1 MMLKQPNGSATVP
14 GMSDDMTDPDS
25 ESLTASR
32 WTPQIPRPTGIVVL
46 AYVIVALAWFPLV
59 GSVLRRLNCRAPA
72 YQGDVQPLY
81 SIGLTVIA
89 IVCWLW
95 VQHRS
100 ITHVKTRSR
109 SFVVLM
115 AGFFA
120 IGLVPIA
127 LLVVSPITPYVADA
141 RIDCGTSQ
149 DDLVGL
155 SLYLPLL
162 SLLVTQL
169 INPAGTKPSLMRW
182 LITGSALA
190 ATWSAY
196 VLIVQPW
203 PPAGP

>member
-1 MMLKQPNGSATVP
+1 MMLKQTNGSAAVQ
-14 GMSDDMTDPDS
+14 GMSDEMTDPDV
-25 ESLTASR
+25 ESLPASR
-32 WTPQIPRPTGIVVL
+32 FTPQIPRPTGIVAL
-46 AYVIVALAWFPLV
+46 AYMILALAWFPLV
-59 GSVLRRLNCRAPA
+59 SSVLRRLNCRVPA
-72 YQGDVQPLY
+72 YPGDVQPLY

-89 IVCWLW
+89 IACWLW

-100 ITHVKTRSR
+100 TMHVKTRSQ

-115 AGFFA
+115 TGLLA

-127 LLVVSPITPYVADA
+127 LLVVSPITPYVAAA

-149 DDLVGL
+149 DDLIGL
-155 SLYLPLL
+155 ALYLPLL

-182 LITGSALA
+182 IIAGSAVA
-190 ATWSAY
+190 AIWSAY

>member
-1 MMLKQPNGSATVP
+1 MMLKQPNGSATVQ

-32 WTPQIPRPTGIVVL
+32 WTPQIPRPAGIVVL

-59 GSVLRRLNCRAPA
+59 SSVLRRLNCRVPA
-72 YQGDVQPLY
+72 YPGDVQPLY

-95 VQHRS
+95 VQRRS
-100 ITHVKTRSR
+100 TTHMRTRSQ

-115 AGFFA
+115 AGLFA

-127 LLVVSPITPYVADA
+127 LLVVSPITPYVAAA
-141 RIDCGTSQ
+141 RLDCGTSQ
-149 DDLVGL
+149 DDLIGL
-155 SLYLPLL
+155 ALYLPLL

-169 INPAGTKPSLMRW
+169 INPAGMKPSLMRW

-190 ATWSAY
+190 AIWSAY